1 MYGKKTESTQ
11 KIKGDKRMKKFLSFT
26 LALIM
31 LITAIPFAMA
41 AKSVKPGDIDGNS
54 VIDSSD
60 ATFLARYLAKWNVE
74 IDTDAGDC
82 NGDGVVNLIDAILL
96 AQYLDGWNVVL
107 GGNKGEKNHVVD
119 AIDYSKKISSEFD
132 GMGLVD
138 THHTVVLPKLN
149 YDTAAADALNKKIMK
164 NHGDSIEILKAGTED
179 RTVYQIS
186 YSFNVCRGIVG
197 IMVSDSRSM
206 IQSYRDQD
214 YFGYYY
220 DIEKDEE
227 LGYFEYLEALGV
239 DYSEMVG
246 EINKETVASGMEYST
261 DYTDYVISAVL
272 FDESSFTAEVLS
284 PTWGTYLR
292 EIPVSIVG
300 HSNKKYDVQKVLVK
314 WYEKNKK
321 YIDPE
326 YEWYGELTAIKYY
339 DMDVDGVDEICFVY
353 GDSRFTC
360 VFYRLEN
367 GIYDMECDIGPGW
380 GTGYIEDMF
389 LATGEDGIVTAHFS
403 GTDYSGDDIRYTS
416 YEYRY
421 IDGEWKRV
429 E

>member
-1 MYGKKTESTQ
+1 
-11 KIKGDKRMKKFLSFT
+11 MKKILSFS
-26 LALIM
+26 LVLIM
-31 LITAIPFAMA
+31 VITAVPFAMA
-41 AKSVKPGDIDGNS
+41 AKSAKPGDINGDGAVNS
-54 VIDSSD
+54 ND
-60 ATFLARYLAKWNVE
+60 AVLLTRYLAKWNVE

-82 NGDGVVNLIDAILL
+82 NGDGVVNLIDSILL
-96 AQYLDGWNVVL
+96 AQYLDGWDVIL
-107 GGNKGEKNHVVD
+107 GGNKEEKTPVVD

-132 GMGLVD
+132 DVGLVD

-149 YDTAAADALNKKIMK
+149 YNTAAADALNKKIMK

-179 RTVYQIS
+179 RTVFQIS

-197 IMVSDSRSM
+197 IMISDSRSM

-220 DIEKDEE
+220 DTEKDEE

-246 EINKETVASGMEYST
+246 EINKETVASGIEYST
-261 DYTDYVISAVL
+261 DYTDYEISAVL
-272 FDESSFTAEVLS
+272 FGESSFTAEVPS

-292 EIPVSIVG
+292 EMPVSIIG
-300 HSNKKYDVQKVLVK
+300 HSNKKYDVKKVLVK

-326 YEWYGELTAIKYY
+326 YEWYGELAEIQYY
-339 DMDVDGVDEICFVY
+339 DMDVDGVDEICLVY
-353 GDSRFTC
+353 GDYRFTC

-367 GIYDMECDIGPGW
+367 GVYDMDCDIGPGW
-380 GTGYIEDMF
+380 GTGYTEDMF
-389 LATGEDGIVTAHFS
+389 LTTGDDGIVTAHFS
-403 GTDYSGDDIRYTS
+403 GTDYNGDEVRYTS

-421 IDGEWKRV
+421 IDGEWKKV